1 MATKFFTNEGNK
13 TLLEKFKGIFEHNTD
28 IERFDALVG
37 YFRASGYFRVRP
49 FLENVPHIRILV
61 GIDVDKVLAKY
72 QSKGLLFQGDAQQT
86 LVEFLAEIKN
96 DIQEAD
102 YNKETERGIL
112 QFIQDIAT
120 KKIEIKAHPSKKLHA
135 KIYIFKPKG
144 WNEHKSGTVITGS
157 SNLTENGLGGT
168 DNFNYE
174 FNVQL
179 NDYDDVKFAG
189 DEFERLWHEGIP
201 ILPVEMDKVKQETYL
216 NDTFTPFQVYI
227 KFLIEYFGKSVEF
240 DPNSVTDLPQG
251 FKRLSYQIDAVNE
264 GYRLLQKHNGFFLA
278 DVVGLGKT
286 VVGTLI
292 AKKFFYSNDFP
303 SHISNILI
311 IVPPA
316 LKDNWE
322 ETLDKFQVQNYRIVT
337 NGSLHKITDAEKFDL
352 VIVDEAHKFR
362 NDTAEAYNELQKI
375 CKTKTKHRLKDGSK
389 ADKKVMLIS
398 ATPLNNRPED
408 IANQVYLFQDSK
420 DSTLEVSN
428 LQHFFRKHIDAY
440 RKLKDTANIREV
452 QDGVQDIYKE
462 IREKVI
468 QPLTVRRTR
477 SDLNEHDQY
486 KSDLGQQGIV
496 FPDIEKPKKI
506 FYELDPKLDDLYDHT
521 MRMLSHEK
529 DGIKYLR
536 YQAIKYLREDKK
548 SKYKNAD
555 VASQALAK
563 IMKTLLVKRIDSS
576 FHAFKESLQRFT
588 IATEAMVKMFDK
600 GMVFIAPNL
609 NVNEYVMEERED
621 ELLTKMIAMQATD
634 PTIEICSSGD
644 FVEGFN
650 EGLIRDYDILKGL
663 NELWQKV
670 HQDPKLDEFIRRLDS
685 ELLRKEINPSQK
697 LVVFSESKET
707 TTYLVKMLATKGRSD
722 VLEIHSDN
730 RDRMR
735 HIIRENFDANI
746 PREQYKNDYNIII
759 ATEVLAE
766 GVNLHRS
773 NVILNYDTPWNST
786 RLMQRIGRVNRIGS
800 VAPKVYI
807 FNFYPTAKVNSDIEL
822 EKKAIMKLQAFHSA
836 LGEDSEIYSP
846 DEETQSFGLFEK
858 DVDEDKDEKLAY
870 LMELRKFKAEN
881 PELYRKIQNMPLRAR
896 AGRKSKTMHGSTICF
911 MRNKRRDAFY
921 YIKADQ
927 SLEEMSFVETAKEFS
942 AMASEHGIA
951 LHDQHH
957 EHIRTAMSDFHDKIQ
972 KEIAGHQVVDTTQ
985 GPNEKKALAYLDGF
999 LTFPFASD
1007 ADKQIIKA
1015 AKQAIKLGKFQN
1027 LQRDVNKLKRDTK
1040 TTRLK
1045 PVDLLDA
1052 MIKIIHPYPVLQTDN
1067 MEDRPVVTI
1076 RSYEKLKPE
1085 IIISESFTNAKVN

>member
-1 MATKFFTNEGNK
+1 MSTKFFTNQDSN
-13 TLLEKFKGIFEHNTD
+13 TLLTKFKGIFEHNTD
-28 IERFDALVG
+28 IENFDALVG
-37 YFRASGYFRVRP
+37 YFRASGYFKVRP
-49 FLENVPHIRILV
+49 FLNNVPFIRILV
-61 GIDVDKVLAKY
+61 GIDVDKILAKY
-72 QSKGLLFQGDAQQT
+72 QSKGLLFQGDANQT
-86 LVEFLAEIKN
+86 LIEFLTEIKS
-96 DIQEAD
+96 DIQDAD
-102 YNKETERGIL
+102 YNQEIEEGIL
-112 QFIQDIAT
+112 QFIEDIAT
-120 KKIEIKAHPSKKLHA
+120 QKIEIKAHPSKKLHA

-144 WNEHKSGTVITGS
+144 WNEHKPGTVITGS

-179 NDYDDVKFAG
+179 NDYDDVKFATE
-189 DEFERLWHEGIP
+189 EFERLWIEGIT
-201 ILPVEMDKVKQETYL
+201 ILPVEINKVKKETFL
-216 NDTFTPFQVYI
+216 NDTFTPFEVYI
-227 KFLIEYFGKSVEF
+227 KFLIEYYGKSVEF
-240 DPNSVTDLPQG
+240 DPNSVTDLPDG

-264 GYRLLQKHNGFFLA
+264 GYKLLEKHNGFFLS

-311 IVPPA
+311 VVPPA
-316 LKDNWE
+316 LKENWE
-322 ETLDKFQVQNYRIVT
+322 ETLDKFQLHNYKIVT
-337 NGSLHKITDAEKFDL
+337 NGSLHKIVDAEKYDMI
-352 VIVDEAHKFR
+352 IVDEAHKFR

-389 ADKKVMLIS
+389 ASKKVMLIS

-428 LQHFFRKHIDAY
+428 LQHFFRRHIDAY
-440 RKLKDTANIREV
+440 KKLKDNPDIRIV
-452 QDGVQDIYKE
+452 QDGVKEIYKE

-477 SDLNEHDQY
+477 SDLNEHDLY
-486 KSDLGQQGIV
+486 KNDLDEQGIV

-506 FYELDPKLDDLYDHT
+506 FYELDDELDVLYDKT
-521 MRMLSHEK
+521 MYLLSHEK

-536 YQAIKYLREDKK
+536 YQAIKFLKEEKK
-548 SKYKNAD
+548 AKYKNAD
-555 VASQALAK
+555 IASQALAK
-563 IMKTLLVKRIDSS
+563 LMKTLLVKRIDSS
-576 FHAFKESLQRFT
+576 FHAFKQSLNRFT
-588 IATEAMVKMFDK
+588 IATEAMTKMFQN
-600 GMVFIAPNL
+600 GTVYIAPNL
-609 NVNEYVMEERED
+609 NVNEYIMEERED
-621 ELLTKMIAMQATD
+621 ELLTKMIALQPTD
-634 PTIEICSSGD
+634 PTIEICSADD
-644 FVEGFN
+644 FIAGFA
-650 EGLIRDYDILKGL
+650 EGLQRDFEILTEL
-663 NELWQKV
+663 NKDWQKIE
-670 HQDPKLDEFIRRLDS
+670 QDPKLDEFIRRLDT
-685 ELLRKEINPSQK
+685 ELLNKEINPAQK

-707 TTYLVKMLATKGRSD
+707 TTHIVKNLIANGRTD
-722 VLEIHSDN
+722 VLEVHSDN
-730 RDRMR
+730 RDKLKLV
-735 HIIRENFDANI
+735 IRENFDANI
-746 PREQYKNDYNIII
+746 PREQYKNDFNIII

-858 DVDEDKDEKLAY
+858 DVDEDKDEKLGF
-870 LMELRKFKAEN
+870 LMELRKFKSES
-881 PELYRKIQNMPLRAR
+881 PELFRKIQNMPLRAR
-896 AGRKSKTMHGSTICF
+896 VGRKDRLKNNSTICF
-911 MRNKRRDAFY
+911 IRNQRRDAFY
-921 YIKADQ
+921 LVKPDKTF
-927 SLEEMSFVETAKEFS
+927 EELSFVETAKEFY
-942 AMASEHGIA
+942 AVASEQGIP
-951 LHDQHH
+951 LHDSHH
-957 EHIRTAMSDFHDKIQ
+957 EQVSQAITDFHEKIQ
-972 KEIAGHQVVDTTQ
+972 QEIASTQVVDTTQ

-999 LTFPFASD
+999 LTFPFASEQE
-1007 ADKQIIKA
+1007 KKLIKA
-1015 AKQAIKLGKFQN
+1015 AKQAIKLGRFQK

-1040 TTRLK
+1040 TTKLK

-1052 MIKIIHPYPVLQTDN
+1052 MIKIINLYPVEQADT
-1067 MEDRPVVTI
+1067 MEDRPMVTI

-1085 IIISESFTNAKVN
+1085 IIISESFAQNK

>member
-1 MATKFFTNEGNK
+1 
-13 TLLEKFKGIFEHNTD
+13 LI
-28 IERFDALVG
+28 
-37 YFRASGYFRVRP
+37 
-49 FLENVPHIRILV
+49 
-61 GIDVDKVLAKY
+61 
-72 QSKGLLFQGDAQQT
+72 
-86 LVEFLAEIKN
+86 EFLSEVKS

-102 YNKETERGIL
+102 YNQEIEQGIL
-112 QFIQDIAT
+112 QFIEDIAS

-144 WNEHKSGTVITGS
+144 WNEHKSGYVITGS

-179 NDYDDVKFAG
+179 KDYDDVKFAS
-189 DEFERLWHEGIP
+189 DEFERLWIEGIS
-201 ILPVEMDKVKQETYL
+201 ILPIEINKIKKETFL
-216 NDTFTPFQVYI
+216 NDDFTPFEVYI

-240 DPNSVTDLPQG
+240 DPNSVTDLPEG

-264 GYRLLQKHNGFFLA
+264 GYKLLQKHNGFFLS

-311 IVPPA
+311 VVPPA
-316 LKDNWE
+316 LEENWE
-322 ETLDKFQVQNYRIVT
+322 ETLDKFQLHNYKIIT
-337 NGSLHKITDAEKFDL
+337 NGSLHKITDAEKYDL
-352 VIVDEAHKFR
+352 IIVDEAHKFR

-375 CKTKTKHRLKDGSK
+375 CKTKTKRRLKDGTK

-440 RKLKDTANIREV
+440 KKLKDNPDIRLV
-452 QDGVQDIYKE
+452 QDGVKEIYKE

-477 SDLNEHDQY
+477 SDLNEHELY
-486 KSDLGQQGIV
+486 KSDLDAQGIV

-506 FYELDPKLDDLYDHT
+506 FYELDDELDALYDRT
-521 MRMLSHEK
+521 MYLLSHDI

-536 YQAIKYLREDKK
+536 YQAIKFLKDEKK
-548 SKYKNAD
+548 AKYKNAD
-555 VASQALAK
+555 VASAALAK
-563 IMKTLLVKRIDSS
+563 LMKTLLVKRIDSS
-576 FHAFKESLQRFT
+576 FHAFKQSLNRFT
-588 IATEAMVKMFDK
+588 IATEAMTKMFK
-600 GMVFIAPNL
+600 NGTVYIAPNL

-621 ELLTKMIAMQATD
+621 ELLTKMIALQPTD
-634 PTIEICSSGD
+634 PTIEICSADD
-644 FVEGFN
+644 FIAGFA
-650 EGLIRDYDILKGL
+650 EGLQRDFEILTEL
-663 NELWQKV
+663 NNAWQKIE
-670 HQDPKLDEFIRRLDS
+670 QDPKLDEFIRRLDT
-685 ELLRKEINPSQK
+685 ELLQKEINPSQK

-707 TTYLVKMLATKGRSD
+707 TTHIFNHLTAKGRND

-730 RDRMR
+730 RDKLKQT
-735 HIIRENFDANI
+735 IRENFDANI
-746 PREQYKNDYNIII
+746 PTIQYKNDFNIII

-773 NVILNYDTPWNST
+773 NVIVNYDTPWNST

-807 FNFYPTAKVNSDIEL
+807 FNFYPTAKVNDDIEL

-858 DVDEDKDEKLAY
+858 DVDEDKDEKLGF
-870 LMELRKFKAEN
+870 LMELRKFKAES
-881 PELYRKIQNMPLRAR
+881 PELFRKIQNMPLRAR
-896 AGRKSKTMHGSTICF
+896 VGRKDRMKNDSTICF
-911 MRNKRRDAFY
+911 IRNKRRDAFY
-921 YIKADQ
+921 YVKPDGTF
-927 SLEEMSFVETAKEFS
+927 EELSFVETAKEFY
-942 AMASEHGIA
+942 AVASELGIP
-951 LHDQHH
+951 LHDNHH
-957 EHIRTAMSDFHDKIQ
+957 EQINTAITDFHEKIQ
-972 KEIAGHQVVDTTQ
+972 QEIASTQVVDTTQ

-999 LTFPFASD
+999 LSLPFASD
-1007 ADKQIIKA
+1007 EEKKLIKA
-1015 AKQAIKLGKFQN
+1015 AKQAIKLGKFQK

-1040 TTRLK
+1040 TTKLK

-1052 MIKIIHPYPVLQTDN
+1052 MIKIINLYPVQQADT
-1067 MEDRPVVTI
+1067 MEERPTVTI

-1085 IIISESFTNAKVN
+1085 IIISESFAQNK

>member
-1 MATKFFTNEGNK
+1 MSTKFFTNQDTN
-13 TLLEKFKGIFEHNTD
+13 TLLNKFKGIFEHNTD
-28 IERFDALVG
+28 IDNFDALVG
-37 YFRASGYFRVRP
+37 YFRASGYFKLRP
-49 FLENVPHIRILV
+49 FLDNVPHIRILV
-61 GIDVDKVLAKY
+61 GIDVDKILAKY
-72 QSKGLLFQGDAQQT
+72 QSKGLLFQGDANQT
-86 LVEFLAEIKN
+86 LIEFLTEIKS
-96 DIQEAD
+96 DIQDAE
-102 YNKETERGIL
+102 YNKEIEDGIV
-112 QFIQDIAT
+112 QFIEDIAT

-135 KIYIFKPKG
+135 KIYIFRPKG
-144 WNEHKSGTVITGS
+144 WNEHKSGYVITGS

-179 NDYDDVKFAG
+179 NDFDDVKFASE
-189 DEFERLWHEGIP
+189 EFERLWIEGIS
-201 ILPVEMDKVKQETYL
+201 ILPIEINKVKKETFL
-216 NDTFTPFQVYI
+216 NDDFTPFEVYI

-240 DPNSVTDLPQG
+240 DPNSISDLPQG

-264 GYRLLQKHNGFFLA
+264 GYKLLEKHNGFFLS

-311 IVPPA
+311 VVPPA
-316 LKDNWE
+316 LEENWQ
-322 ETLDKFQVQNYRIVT
+322 ETLDKFQLHNFKIIT
-337 NGSLHKITDAEKFDL
+337 NGSLHKILDAEKYDL
-352 VIVDEAHKFR
+352 IIVDEAHKFR

-375 CKTKTKHRLKDGSK
+375 CKTKTKRSLKDGSK

-420 DSTLEVSN
+420 DSSLEVSN
-428 LQHFFRKHIDAY
+428 LQHFFRKHIDDY
-440 RKLKDTANIREV
+440 KKLKDHPDIRFV
-452 QDGVQDIYKE
+452 QDGVKEIYKE

-477 SDLNEHDQY
+477 SDLNEHDLY
-486 KSDLGQQGIV
+486 KSDLDSQGIV

-506 FYELDPKLDDLYDHT
+506 FYELDNELDALYDKT
-521 MRMLSHEK
+521 MILLSHEHK
-529 DGIKYLR
+529 GIKYLR
-536 YQAIKYLREDKK
+536 YQATKYLKDDKK

-555 VASQALAK
+555 VASTALAK
-563 IMKTLLVKRIDSS
+563 LMKTLLVKRIDSS
-576 FHAFKESLQRFT
+576 FHAFKESLNRFT
-588 IATEAMVKMFDK
+588 LATEAMTKMFAN
-600 GMVFIAPNL
+600 GTIYIAPNL

-621 ELLTKMIAMQATD
+621 ELLTKMIALQPTD
-634 PTIEICSSGD
+634 PTIEICSTSD
-644 FVEGFN
+644 FIAGFA
-650 EGLIRDYDILKGL
+650 EGLQRDFEILTEL
-663 NELWQKV
+663 NKAWQKV
-670 HQDPKLDEFIRRLDS
+670 NQDPKLDEFIRRLES
-685 ELLRKEINPSQK
+685 ELLQKDINPAQK

-707 TTYLVKMLATKGRSD
+707 TTHIVKHLTAKGRTD
-722 VLEIHSDN
+722 VLEVNSDN
-730 RDRMR
+730 RDKLKQ
-735 HIIRENFDANI
+735 IIRENFDANI
-746 PREQYKNDYNIII
+746 PTIQYKNDFNIII

-773 NVILNYDTPWNST
+773 NVIVNYDTPWNST

-858 DVDEDKDEKLAY
+858 NVDEDKDEKLGF
-870 LMELRKFKAEN
+870 LMELRKFKSES
-881 PELYRKIQNMPLRAR
+881 PELFRKIQNMPLRAR
-896 AGRKSKTMHGSTICF
+896 VGRKDRMKNNSSICF

-921 YIKADQ
+921 YVKPDGKF
-927 SLEEMSFVETAKEFS
+927 EELSFVETAKEFY
-942 AMASEHGIA
+942 AVASEQGIP
-951 LHDQHH
+951 LHEQHH
-957 EHIRTAMSDFHDKIQ
+957 EQINTAITDFHEKIQ
-972 KEIAGHQVVDTTQ
+972 QEIASTQVVDTTQ

-999 LTFPFASD
+999 LSFPFASD
-1007 ADKQIIKA
+1007 EEKKLIKA
-1015 AKQAIKLGKFQN
+1015 AKQAIKLGKFQK

-1040 TTRLK
+1040 TTKLK
-1045 PVDLLDA
+1045 AVDLLDA
-1052 MIKIIHPYPVLQTDN
+1052 MIKIINLYPVQQADT
-1067 MEDRPVVTI
+1067 MEERPTVTV

-1085 IIISESFTNAKVN
+1085 IIISESFAQNK

>member
-1 MATKFFTNEGNK
+1 MSTKFFTNQDSN
-13 TLLEKFKGIFEHNTD
+13 TLLNKFKGIFEHNTD
-28 IERFDALVG
+28 IENFDALVG
-37 YFRASGYFRVRP
+37 YFRASGYFKVRP
-49 FLENVPHIRILV
+49 FLENVPFIRILV
-61 GIDVDKVLAKY
+61 GIDVDKILAKY
-72 QSKGLLFQGDAQQT
+72 QSKGLLFQGDANQT
-86 LVEFLAEIKN
+86 LIEFLTEIKS
-96 DIQEAD
+96 DIQDAD
-102 YNKETERGIL
+102 YNQEIEEGIL
-112 QFIQDIAT
+112 QFIEDIAT
-120 KKIEIKAHPSKKLHA
+120 QKIEIKAHPSKKLHA

-179 NDYDDVKFAG
+179 NEYDDVKFATE
-189 DEFERLWHEGIP
+189 EFERLWIEGIT
-201 ILPVEMDKVKQETYL
+201 ILPVEINKVKKETFL
-216 NDTFTPFQVYI
+216 NDTFTPFEVYI
-227 KFLIEYFGKSVEF
+227 KFLIEYYGKSVEF
-240 DPNSVTDLPQG
+240 DPNSVTDLPEG
-251 FKRLSYQIDAVNE
+251 FKKLSYQVDAVNE
-264 GYRLLQKHNGFFLA
+264 GYKLLEKHNGFFLS

-303 SHISNILI
+303 AHISNILI

-316 LKDNWE
+316 LKENWE
-322 ETLDKFQVQNYRIVT
+322 ETLDKFQLHNYKIVT
-337 NGSLHKITDAEKFDL
+337 NGSLHKIMDAEKYDL
-352 VIVDEAHKFR
+352 IIVDEAHKFR

-375 CKTKTKHRLKDGSK
+375 CKTKTKRRLKDGSK

-420 DSTLEVSN
+420 DSSLEVSN
-428 LQHFFRKHIDAY
+428 LQHFFRKHIDDY
-440 RKLKDTANIREV
+440 KKLKDNPDIKMV
-452 QDGVQDIYKE
+452 QEGVKVIYKE

-477 SDLNEHDQY
+477 SDLNEHDLY
-486 KSDLGQQGIV
+486 KNDLDEQGIV

-506 FYELDPKLDDLYDHT
+506 FYELDDELDALYDKT
-521 MRMLSHEK
+521 MLLLSHEK
-529 DGIKYLR
+529 HGIKYLR
-536 YQAIKYLREDKK
+536 YQAIRYLKADKK

-563 IMKTLLVKRIDSS
+563 LMKTLLVKRIDSS
-576 FHAFKESLQRFT
+576 FHAFKQSLNRFT
-588 IATEAMVKMFDK
+588 IATEAMTKMFEK
-600 GMVFIAPNL
+600 GTVFIAPNL

-634 PTIEICSSGD
+634 PTIEICSADD
-644 FVEGFN
+644 FIAGFS
-650 EGLIRDYDILKGL
+650 EGLIRDFEILTEL
-663 NELWQKV
+663 NSLWQKV
-670 HQDPKLDEFIRRLDS
+670 NQDPKLDEFIRRLDT
-685 ELLRKEINPSQK
+685 ELLQKEINPAQK

-707 TTYLVKMLATKGRSD
+707 TTYLVKKLKEKGRED
-722 VLEIHSDN
+722 ILEIHSDN
-730 RDRMR
+730 RDKLKLT
-735 HIIRENFDANI
+735 IRENFDANI
-746 PREQYKNDYNIII
+746 PREQYKNDFNIII

-773 NVILNYDTPWNST
+773 NVVLNYDTPWNST

-858 DVDEDKDEKLAY
+858 DVDEDKDEKLGF
-870 LMELRKFKAEN
+870 LMELRKFKSES
-881 PELYRKIQNMPLRAR
+881 PELFRKIQNMPLRAR
-896 AGRKSKTMHGSTICF
+896 VGRKDRLKNNSTICF
-911 MRNKRRDAFY
+911 IRNQRRDAFY
-921 YIKADQ
+921 LVKPDKTF
-927 SLEEMSFVETAKEFS
+927 EELSFVETAKEFY
-942 AMASEHGIA
+942 AVASEQGIP
-951 LHDQHH
+951 LHDSHH
-957 EHIRTAMSDFHDKIQ
+957 EQVSQAITDFHEKIQ
-972 KEIAGHQVVDTTQ
+972 QEIASTQVVDTTQ

-999 LTFPFASD
+999 LTFPFASEQE
-1007 ADKQIIKA
+1007 KKLIKA
-1015 AKQAIKLGKFQN
+1015 AKQAIKLGRFQK

-1040 TTRLK
+1040 VTKLK
-1045 PVDLLDA
+1045 AVDLMDA
-1052 MIKIIHPYPVLQTDN
+1052 MIKIINLYPVEQADT
-1067 MEDRPVVTI
+1067 MEDRPMVTI

-1085 IIISESFTNAKVN
+1085 IIISESFAQNK

>member
-1 MATKFFTNEGNK
+1 MSTKFFTNQDSN
-13 TLLEKFKGIFEHNTD
+13 TLLTKFKGIFEHNTD
-28 IERFDALVG
+28 IENFDALVG
-37 YFRASGYFRVRP
+37 YFRASGYFKVRP
-49 FLENVPHIRILV
+49 FLENVPFIRILV
-61 GIDVDKVLAKY
+61 GIDVDKILAKY
-72 QSKGLLFQGDAQQT
+72 QSKGLLFQGDANQT
-86 LVEFLAEIKN
+86 LIEFLTEIKS
-96 DIQEAD
+96 DIQDAD
-102 YNKETERGIL
+102 YNQEIEEGIL
-112 QFIQDIAT
+112 QFIEDIAT
-120 KKIEIKAHPSKKLHA
+120 QKIEIKAHPSKKLHA

-179 NDYDDVKFAG
+179 NDYDDVKFATE
-189 DEFERLWHEGIP
+189 EFERLWIEGIT
-201 ILPVEMDKVKQETYL
+201 ILPVEINKVKKETFL
-216 NDTFTPFQVYI
+216 NDTFTPFEVYI
-227 KFLIEYFGKSVEF
+227 KFLIEYYGKSVEF
-240 DPNSVTDLPQG
+240 DPNSVTDLPDG
-251 FKRLSYQIDAVNE
+251 FKKLSYQVDAVNE
-264 GYRLLQKHNGFFLA
+264 GYKLLEKHNGFFLS

-311 IVPPA
+311 VVPPA
-316 LKDNWE
+316 LKENWE
-322 ETLDKFQVQNYRIVT
+322 ETLDKFQLHNYKIVT
-337 NGSLHKITDAEKFDL
+337 NGSLHKITDAEKYDL
-352 VIVDEAHKFR
+352 IIVDEAHKFR

-375 CKTKTKHRLKDGSK
+375 CKTKTKRRLKDGSK

-420 DSTLEVSN
+420 DSSLEISN
-428 LQHFFRKHIDAY
+428 LQHFFRKHIDDY
-440 RKLKDTANIREV
+440 KKLKDNPDIKMV
-452 QDGVQDIYKE
+452 QEGVKEIYKE

-477 SDLNEHDQY
+477 SDLNEHDLY
-486 KSDLGQQGIV
+486 KNDLDEQGIV

-506 FYELDPKLDDLYDHT
+506 FYELDDELDALYDKT
-521 MRMLSHEK
+521 MLLLSHEK
-529 DGIKYLR
+529 HGIKYLR
-536 YQAIKYLREDKK
+536 YQAIRYLKADKK

-563 IMKTLLVKRIDSS
+563 LMKTLLVKRIDSS
-576 FHAFKESLQRFT
+576 FHAFKQSLNRFT
-588 IATEAMVKMFDK
+588 LATEAMTKMFEK
-600 GMVFIAPNL
+600 GTIFIAPNL

-634 PTIEICSSGD
+634 PTIEICSADD
-644 FVEGFN
+644 FVAGFC
-650 EGLIRDYDILKGL
+650 EGLVRDFEILTEL
-663 NELWQKV
+663 NKSWQKV
-670 HQDPKLDEFIRRLDS
+670 NQDPKLDEFIRRLDT
-685 ELLRKEINPSQK
+685 ELLQKDINPAQK

-707 TTYLVKMLATKGRSD
+707 TTYLVKKLKEKGRED
-722 VLEIHSDN
+722 ILEVHSDN
-730 RDRMR
+730 RDKLKQT
-735 HIIRENFDANI
+735 IRENFDANI
-746 PREQYKNDYNIII
+746 PREQYKSDFNIII

-773 NVILNYDTPWNST
+773 NVVLNYDTPWNST

-858 DVDEDKDEKLAY
+858 DVDEDKDEKLGF
-870 LMELRKFKAEN
+870 LMELRKFKSES
-881 PELYRKIQNMPLRAR
+881 PELFRKIQNMPLRAR
-896 AGRKSKTMHGSTICF
+896 VGRKDRLKNNSTICF
-911 MRNKRRDAFY
+911 IRNQRRDAFY
-921 YIKADQ
+921 LVKPDKTF
-927 SLEEMSFVETAKEFS
+927 EELSFVETAKEFY
-942 AMASEHGIA
+942 AVASEQGIP
-951 LHDQHH
+951 LHENHH
-957 EHIRTAMSDFHDKIQ
+957 EQVSQAITDFHEKIQ
-972 KEIAGHQVVDTTQ
+972 QEIASTQVVDTTQ

-1007 ADKQIIKA
+1007 QEKRLIKA
-1015 AKQAIKLGKFQN
+1015 AKQAIKLGRFQK

-1040 TTRLK
+1040 ITKLK
-1045 PVDLLDA
+1045 AVDLMDA
-1052 MIKIIHPYPVLQTDN
+1052 MIKIINLYPVEQADT
-1067 MEDRPVVTI
+1067 MEDRPMVTI

-1085 IIISESFTNAKVN
+1085 IIISESFAQNK